1 MDTVDRVTSR
11 DGTSIAFE
19 RVGAGP
25 ALILVDAAGNYR
37 DFRPLRAPVERLA
50 ADFTVYVYDRRGRGA
65 STDTPPYAVE
75 REVED
80 LDALIAAAGGSA
92 FVSAMS
98 SGCLLALHAAAAG
111 GLAIPRLALFEPP
124 IEPRETPSGET
135 AFTRELAELVAAG
148 RRRDAVEFFH
158 RGIGVPDE
166 IMAQMAPPVWAALE
180 AVADTLVY
188 DSVISDATSLAL
200 IRSVTVPTLVLAS
213 QGSSGDLA
221 AMAATVAEAL
231 PGGAY
236 RSLPGEWHGVP
247 DDVLAP
253 ALAEFLRAQRG
264 LRRRPLRSAQRAV
277 WVRSVMLRWRAICLL
292 ASPSATRGWT
302 SRSRSLSWSWGA
314 RLLRSFAVATWD
326 GTVVSR
332 TRSAPQ
338 YSTP

>member
-50 ADFTVYVYDRRGRGA
+50 ADFTVHVYDRRGRGA
-65 STDTPPYAVE
+65 STDTLPYAIE

-80 LDALIAAAGGSA
+80 LDALIAEAGGSA
-92 FVSAMS
+92 SVYAMS
-98 SGCLLALHAAAAG
+98 SGCLLALHAAAG

-124 IEPRETPSGET
+124 IEPREAPSGGT

-148 RRRDAVEFFH
+148 HRRDAVEFFH

-166 IMAQMAPPVWAALE
+166 IMAQMTPRVWAALE
-180 AVADTLVY
+180 AVAHTLVY
-188 DSVISDATSLAL
+188 DSAISDATSLAL
-200 IRSVTVPTLVLAS
+200 VRSVTVPTLVLAS
-213 QGSSGDLA
+213 QGSSGDLT

-231 PGGAY
+231 PDGAY

-253 ALAEFLRAQRG
+253 ALAEFLRG
-264 LRRRPLRSAQRAV
+264 
-277 WVRSVMLRWRAICLL
+277 
-292 ASPSATRGWT
+292 
-302 SRSRSLSWSWGA
+302 
-314 RLLRSFAVATWD
+314 
-326 GTVVSR
+326 
-332 TRSAPQ
+332 
-338 YSTP
+338 